1 MKRLFL
7 FAMVLCGTMTTTA
20 QDKQLFDDN
29 WQFTRNGKTTNVNLP
44 HDWDIYE
51 GPNSGKG
58 ATGTGGGWFEGGKGE
73 YRKTFKTPNA
83 DITKLHFE
91 GVYQKAEVFVNGQ
104 KAGQHGYGYT
114 PFTIDVTRYLNN
126 DKKQPNEVIVKVNN
140 SEQPNCRWYSGSGIY
155 RHVWPRVAGDD
166 ACIAYC

>member
-83 DITKLHFE
+83 DITKLHLS
-91 GVYQKAEVFVNGQ
+91 Q
-104 KAGQHGYGYT
+104 
-114 PFTIDVTRYLNN
+114 
-126 DKKQPNEVIVKVNN
+126 
-140 SEQPNCRWYSGSGIY
+140 
-155 RHVWPRVAGDD
+155 
-166 ACIAYC
+166 

>member
-51 GPNSGKG
+51 GPNSGMVGLKAVRASTARHSRPPMPILPSSISKVSIRKQRSSSTDRRPDNTAM
-58 ATGTGGGWFEGGKGE
+58 ATRLSLLT
-73 YRKTFKTPNA
+73 
-83 DITKLHFE
+83 
-91 GVYQKAEVFVNGQ
+91 
-104 KAGQHGYGYT
+104 
-114 PFTIDVTRYLNN
+114 
-126 DKKQPNEVIVKVNN
+126 
-140 SEQPNCRWYSGSGIY
+140 
-155 RHVWPRVAGDD
+155 
-166 ACIAYC
+166 

>member
-58 ATGTGGGWFEGGKGE
+58 ATPQCRYHQAPFRRCLSEGRGLRQRTEG
-73 YRKTFKTPNA
+73 RTTRLW
-83 DITKLHFE
+83 LHA
-91 GVYQKAEVFVNGQ
+91 V
-104 KAGQHGYGYT
+104 H
-114 PFTIDVTRYLNN
+114 
-126 DKKQPNEVIVKVNN
+126 
-140 SEQPNCRWYSGSGIY
+140 
-155 RHVWPRVAGDD
+155 H
-166 ACIAYC
+166 